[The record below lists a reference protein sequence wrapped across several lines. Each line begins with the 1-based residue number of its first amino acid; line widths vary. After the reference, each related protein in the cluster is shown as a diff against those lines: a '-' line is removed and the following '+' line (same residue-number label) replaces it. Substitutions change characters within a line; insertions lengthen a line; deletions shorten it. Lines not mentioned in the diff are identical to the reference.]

1 MKRDRIWYVG
11 YLAAGVLALVGYFG
25 GLNEPVRTGVC
36 VLAAVVFAVS
46 YVQLLHGKMMKTD
59 RDYRIS
65 VLDERSIAIKEKA
78 GNIANMVNTVLMG
91 LAAVLF
97 ILLDQLLPAVVMGVC
112 ILVQPVILIVI
123 CDLLEKKM

>member
-1 MKRDRIWYVG
+1 M
-11 YLAAGVLALVGYFG
+11 
-25 GLNEPVRTGVC
+25 
-36 VLAAVVFAVS
+36 
-46 YVQLLHGKMMKTD
+46 
-59 RDYRIS
+59 
-65 VLDERSIAIKEKA
+65 LDERSIAIKEKA

-123 CDLLEKKM
+123 SDLLDKKM

>member
-1 MKRDRIWYVG
+1 MKRNRIWYFG
-11 YLAAGVLALVGYFG
+11 YLTAAVLALVGYFG

-36 VLAAVVFAVS
+36 VLAAAIFAVS
-46 YVQLLHGKMMKTD
+46 HVQLLHGKMMQTD

-91 LAAVLF
+91 MAAVLF
-97 ILLDQLLPAVVMGVC
+97 ILLDQLLPAVVLGVC
-112 ILVQPVILIVI
+112 ILVQPIILIVI
-123 CDLLEKKM
+123 SNLLEKKM

>member
-1 MKRDRIWYVG
+1 MQ
-11 YLAAGVLALVGYFG
+11 
-25 GLNEPVRTGVC
+25 
-36 VLAAVVFAVS
+36 
-46 YVQLLHGKMMKTD
+46 QLRVKMMKAD

-123 CDLLEKKM
+123 SDLLDKKM

>member
-11 YLAAGVLALVGYFG
+11 YLAAAVLALVGYFG

-123 CDLLEKKM
+123 SDLLDKKM

>member
-1 MKRDRIWYVG
+1 M
-11 YLAAGVLALVGYFG
+11 
-25 GLNEPVRTGVC
+25 
-36 VLAAVVFAVS
+36 S

-91 LAAVLF
+91 MAAVLF

>member
-11 YLAAGVLALVGYFG
+11 YLAAAVLALVGYFG

-46 YVQLLHGKMMKTD
+46 YVQLLPGKMMKTD